1 MNHSKEKSLLDI
13 TSFVISIRLA
23 EWKLLKHF

>member
-1 MNHSKEKSLLDI
+1 MNHSTEKSLLDF
-13 TSFVISIRLA
+13 TLFVISIRLA